1 MELCDDNFNKFTL
14 FYSNLNI
21 VSNIFYLIT
30 GILLLIYK
38 YYFFGIFFT
47 VVSIISSIH
56 HYYNNNLVTCHK
68 IQGREVH
75 SYLSNLDVGSVNILL
90 VILLIY
96 LFKIDRKRKILHLL
110 SIIICGII
118 GIVLFFYSQFVY
130 KGYIKKE
137 NKLEKYNKN
146 ILQKKQKKEIIIKY
160 KREIV
165 YGKILYET
173 IHSIWHVITGLVGV
187 IAALFIINK

>member
-21 VSNIFYLIT
+21 ASNIFYLIT

-90 VILLIY
+90 VIMLIY
-96 LFKIDRKRKILHLL
+96 LFRIDRKKKILHLSL
-110 SIIICGII
+110 IIICGLI
-118 GIVLFFYSQFVY
+118 GIVLFFYSQTVY
-130 KGYIKKE
+130 YKYEKQE
-137 NKLEKYNKN
+137 HDLEKYNK
-146 ILQKKQKKEIIIKY
+146 IPQKNQKKEIIVKY

>member
-1 MELCDDNFNKFTL
+1 MDLCDDNFNKFTL

-21 VSNIFYLIT
+21 ASNIFYLIT

-38 YYFFGIFFT
+38 YFFFGVFFT

-90 VILLIY
+90 LIMLIY
-96 LFKIDRKRKILHLL
+96 LFRIDRKRKILHLSL
-110 SIIICGII
+110 IIICGLI
-118 GIVLFFYSQFVY
+118 GIVLFFYSQSVY
-130 KGYIKKE
+130 YKYEKQEHDLK
-137 NKLEKYNKN
+137 KYNK
-146 ILQKKQKKEIIIKY
+146 IPQKNQKKEIIIKY

>member
-1 MELCDDNFNKFTL
+1 MELCDENFNKFTL

-21 VSNIFYLIT
+21 ASNIFYLIS
-30 GILLLIYK
+30 GILLLINK

-47 VVSIISSIH
+47 AVSIISSFH

-75 SYLSNLDVGSVNILL
+75 SYLTHLDVDSVNILL
-90 VILLIY
+90 VIMLIY
-96 LFKIDRKRKILHLL
+96 LFRIDRKRKILHLS
-110 SIIICGII
+110 SILICGII
-118 GIVLFFYSQFVY
+118 GISLFIYSEIVY
-130 KGYIKKE
+130 KKYDKNEKE
-137 NKLEKYNKN
+137 LEKYNKN
-146 ILQKKQKKEIIIKY
+146 IPQKNQKKEIIIKY

>member
-1 MELCDDNFNKFTL
+1 MELCDNNFNKFTL

-21 VSNIFYLIT
+21 ASNIFYLIT

-68 IQGREVH
+68 IEGREVH

-90 VILLIY
+90 LIMLIY
-96 LFKIDRKRKILHLL
+96 LFRIDRRRKILHLSL
-110 SIIICGII
+110 IIICGLV
-118 GIVLFFYSQFVY
+118 GIVLFFYSQSVY
-130 KGYIKKE
+130 YKYEKQEHDLK
-137 NKLEKYNKN
+137 KYNKIPQKN
-146 ILQKKQKKEIIIKY
+146 QKKK
-160 KREIV
+160 
-165 YGKILYET
+165 
-173 IHSIWHVITGLVGV
+173 
-187 IAALFIINK
+187 

>member
-21 VSNIFYLIT
+21 ASNIFYLIT

-90 VILLIY
+90 LIMLIY
-96 LFKIDRKRKILHLL
+96 LFRIDRKRKILHLS
-110 SIIICGII
+110 SIIICGLI
-118 GIVLFFYSQFVY
+118 GIVLFFYSQSVY
-130 KGYIKKE
+130 YKYEKQE
-137 NKLEKYNKN
+137 NDLKKYNK
-146 ILQKKQKKEIIIKY
+146 IPQKNQKKEIIIKY

-173 IHSIWHVITGLVGV
+173 VHSIWHVITGLVGV

>member
-21 VSNIFYLIT
+21 VSNIFYLVT

-47 VVSIISSIH
+47 MVSIISSIH

-96 LFKIDRKRKILHLL
+96 LFRIDRKRKILHLSL
-110 SIIICGII
+110 IIICGLI
-118 GIVLFFYSQFVY
+118 GIVLFFYSQAVY
-130 KGYIKKE
+130 KKYVKQE
-137 NKLEKYNKN
+137 EDLEKYNK
-146 ILQKKQKKEIIIKY
+146 IPQKKQKKEIIIKY

>member
-21 VSNIFYLIT
+21 ASNIFYLIT
-30 GILLLIYK
+30 GILLLINK
-38 YYFFGIFFT
+38 YYFFGIFFSA
-47 VVSIISSIH
+47 VSFISSIH

-68 IQGREVH
+68 IEGKEVH
-75 SYLSNLDVGSVNILL
+75 SYLSDIDVGSVNILL
-90 VILLIY
+90 VIMLIY
-96 LFKIDRKRKILHLL
+96 LFRIDRKRKILHLS
-110 SIIICGII
+110 SIIICGLI
-118 GIVLFFYSQFVY
+118 GIVLFFYSQTVY
-130 KGYIKKE
+130 KKYVKHE
-137 NKLEKYNKN
+137 NHLEKYNK
-146 ILQKKQKKEIIIKY
+146 IPQKKQKKEIIIKY

-173 IHSIWHVITGLVGV
+173 VHSIWHVITGLIGV

>member
-1 MELCDDNFNKFTL
+1 MAPKQ
-14 FYSNLNI
+14 
-21 VSNIFYLIT
+21 
-30 GILLLIYK
+30 
-38 YYFFGIFFT
+38 
-47 VVSIISSIH
+47 
-56 HYYNNNLVTCHK
+56 

-90 VILLIY
+90 LIMLIY
-96 LFKIDRKRKILHLL
+96 LFRIDRRRKILHLSL
-110 SIIICGII
+110 IIICGLV
-118 GIVLFFYSQFVY
+118 GIVLFFYSQSVY
-130 KGYIKKE
+130 YKYEKQEHDLK
-137 NKLEKYNKN
+137 KYNK
-146 ILQKKQKKEIIIKY
+146 IPQKNQKKEIIVKY

>member
-21 VSNIFYLIT
+21 ASNIFYLVT

-47 VVSIISSIH
+47 AVSIISSVH

-68 IQGREVH
+68 IQGREVY

-96 LFKIDRKRKILHLL
+96 LFRIDRKRKILHLS
-110 SIIICGII
+110 SILICGII
-118 GIVLFFYSQFVY
+118 GISLFIYSEIVY
-130 KGYIKKE
+130 KKYDKNEKE
-137 NKLEKYNKN
+137 LEKYNKN
-146 ILQKKQKKEIIIKY
+146 IPQKNQKKEIIIKY

-165 YGKILYET
+165 YEKILYET

>member
-1 MELCDDNFNKFTL
+1 MELCDNNFNKFTL

-21 VSNIFYLIT
+21 ASNIFYLIS
-30 GILLLIYK
+30 GILLLINK

-47 VVSIISSIH
+47 VVGIISSFH

-75 SYLSNLDVGSVNILL
+75 SYLSNLDVDSVNILL
-90 VILLIY
+90 VIMLIY
-96 LFKIDRKRKILHLL
+96 LFRIDRKRKILHLS
-110 SIIICGII
+110 SILICGII
-118 GIVLFFYSQFVY
+118 GISLFIYSEIVY
-130 KGYIKKE
+130 KKYDKNEKE
-137 NKLEKYNKN
+137 LEKYNKN
-146 ILQKKQKKEIIIKY
+146 IPQKNQKKEIIIKY

-187 IAALFIINK
+187 ISALFIINK